1 MALAIS
7 NSTAD
12 DRGRELVQHGST
24 AFPVGC
30 YDSDL
35 SIDEVPWHWHGELEA
50 AIVAEG
56 AVAVAI
62 GKERYAIGPGEGFFV
77 NSGVLHRVWDANI
90 SHCRLHSLVFH
101 PRLVGG
107 SLDSVFYQD
116 YVLPLCENHA
126 LDGIVLSGREPWQQQ
141 ALEAIEAAWQSC
153 VQEPDCFEFRVR
165 GELSRLIGLIHGQ
178 QPPSHSFK
186 ASKANREGERIKT
199 MLQYVHDHFDTQL
212 DVGQIAQSAAVS
224 KTECM
229 RCFRST
235 VGISP
240 IQYVK
245 QYRIQKAARM
255 LSATDHQIADIAAD
269 CGFQDISYFTK
280 TFREVKDCTP
290 SEYRSRHS

>member
-1 MALAIS
+1 
-7 NSTAD
+7 
-12 DRGRELVQHGST
+12 
-24 AFPVGC
+24 
-30 YDSDL
+30 
-35 SIDEVPWHWHGELEA
+35 
-50 AIVAEG
+50 
-56 AVAVAI
+56 
-62 GKERYAIGPGEGFFV
+62 
-77 NSGVLHRVWDANI
+77 
-90 SHCRLHSLVFH
+90 
-101 PRLVGG
+101 
-107 SLDSVFYQD
+107 
-116 YVLPLCENHA
+116 
-126 LDGIVLSGREPWQQQ
+126 
-141 ALEAIEAAWQSC
+141 
-153 VQEPDCFEFRVR
+153 
-165 GELSRLIGLIHGQ
+165 
-178 QPPSHSFK
+178 
-186 ASKANREGERIKT
+186 